1 MYQYYNITLQGSD
14 TVTLT
19 YKLEKHRPAQVW
31 AGLMSNAK
39 VENLRPTLNPWR
51 DFDKSILPDK
61 VNYLIELVDK
71 LNGWLPDYNKITSKW
86 DYNDHQSSV
95 NKFHVHFPEQERN
108 ETDPVR
114 RAQLAEYNDLI
125 HEIEMLAINN
135 KKEYPRLLLC
145 PDGYGLIPL
154 ELSDYKLFRAK
165 RFFGELCLHYPH
177 VGRHPYELYMANDI
191 NCPTDQIVPQ
201 RFISTLHTLRFYDE
215 DALEHYHKGR
225 FHEFYKRSTLKQ
237 VIKWNDPTMA
247 FGYIPMGKLVTDL
260 SSVEVLDHVKS
271 CDRIINWQIY

>member
-1 MYQYYNITLQGSD
+1 MFEYYDITLQGKD
-14 TVTLT
+14 EVTLT
-19 YKLEKHRPAQVW
+19 YKLEQHRPAQVW
-31 AGLMSNAK
+31 AGLIHDAK
-39 VENLRPTLNPWR
+39 VESLRPTLNPWR

-61 VNYLIELVDK
+61 VNYLIQLVDK
-71 LNGWLPDYNKITSKW
+71 LNEWLPDYNKITSKW
-86 DYNDHQSSV
+86 DHNDCQASV

-135 KKEYPRLLLC
+135 KREYPRLLLC
-145 PDGYGLIPL
+145 PDGYDLVPL
-154 ELSDYKLFRAK
+154 ELSDYKLFKAK

-191 NCPTDQIVPQ
+191 NCPVDQIVLQ
-201 RFISTLHTLRFYDE
+201 RFISTLHTLRFYNE

-225 FHEFYKRSTLKQ
+225 FKQFYENSTLKR
-237 VIKWNDPTMA
+237 VIEWDDPKMA
-247 FGYIPMGKLVTDL
+247 FGYITIGKLM
-260 SSVEVLDHVKS
+260 SSNTEQEVLYSVSNCNK
-271 CDRIINWQIY
+271 IIDWKVY